1 MGFVGAQCGSLT
13 AGSSACVRR
22 ARPRRRLASVAP
34 PRLGYHRPVEDDAT
48 LLAHWRTGDSGA
60 GDELLRRH
68 FATVVRFFR
77 SKLGDD
83 IDDIVQQTFAD
94 TVRARDQVGEGG
106 FRAYLL
112 RVAHNRLMDDL
123 RRKARRPE
131 AFDPG
136 SISLADI
143 ATSVSQRIARNQDE
157 HLMLVAMRE
166 LSVDFQIALEL
177 AYWEEL
183 PGQEIAV
190 ILGISPHTVRSRLAR
205 ARVALREALERQ
217 SASPALIEQSVA
229 RLEFSAAQRQRAGAD

>member
-1 MGFVGAQCGSLT
+1 MG
-13 AGSSACVRR
+13 
-22 ARPRRRLASVAP
+22 
-34 PRLGYHRPVEDDAT
+34 DDAT
-48 LLAHWRTGDSGA
+48 LLSAWRGGDTGA

-68 FATVVRFFR
+68 FATVLRFFR

-94 TVRARDQVGEGG
+94 TVRARDQIGEGG

-123 RRKARRPE
+123 RRKARRPD

-143 ATSVSQRIARNQDE
+143 ATSVSQRIARNEDE

-166 LSVDFQIALEL
+166 LSVDFQVVLEL

-190 ILGISPHTVRSRLAR
+190 ILGVSPHTVRSRLAR
-205 ARVALREALERQ
+205 ARVALREALQRQ
-217 SASPALIEQSVA
+217 AAPPTLIEHSVA
-229 RLEFSAAQRQRAGAD
+229 RLELSAGKRERADADVAAD